1 MRLSAELPEAPPGD
15 GGDAPE
21 IQWLSRRRYGKFGDY
36 HADYIRDLLGNL
48 EMMMRILINS
58 AGALCAYTSLG
69 GDPKAMARLYCV
81 ALVRELSGPS
91 HPPRL

>member
-1 MRLSAELPEAPPGD
+1 MGEMRRRSSGSPG
-15 GGDAPE
+15 
-21 IQWLSRRRYGKFGDY
+21 RYGKFWDY

-69 GDPKAMARLYCV
+69 GDPKAMARLLYNGSR
-81 ALVRELSGPS
+81 VRELSGPG